1 MKPKMLPEKEDSIKC
16 AGTIPVPLLMLLIC
30 LTLLL
35 SQCKKNL
42 DSFHLSDYVPTSEK
56 EEYNS
61 TTETTYNEDKDTIR
75 MKTFDPSIGAEK
87 VTYYFKK
94 VIHHEISE
102 NPKEFAASQ
111 AAQATLMPGLLVKG
125 SSTFRG
131 MPTIIPCDNL
141 RKSIRVSLAVV
152 SGSGGPM
159 YKDTNPVQ
167 SEIIQAM
174 NDILASYISNN
185 GNFPAQY
192 EFESKLITSRKQLDA
207 ELEVG
212 WSNPQNDLAAK
223 TNFSYDQN
231 KTTLLVTLTQ
241 SFFTFSVDALSEA
254 NTFTA
259 GSTPKELEVYLEPE
273 PDGTPNPLAY
283 ISSVTFGRVYKLLMT
298 IDEKNIDIKAAV
310 DYAYKG
316 AVNNLS
322 ARAKACL
329 QNTMNQISTK
339 VYQIGGDASAGLNT
353 AFYSDAPTALDEIR
367 DFIVGGAN
375 FSLDNLGAPLSYVV
389 QTLKDNKYIKIN
401 NTLSYDEVTY
411 IPATILSDPTK
422 VIDIDGNIYPVT
434 KINNQTWMAE
444 NLRTTRNWGG
454 TEIPYVSSPPAF
466 TIKSTPAYCGS
477 PATNF
482 GLLYNWYA
490 VSNDSICPVGWHV
503 PYSEE
508 FRLLCDYAGG
518 TSVAGKKLK
527 INGEAY
533 WITGAYE
540 NTNDFNFNAKGSG
553 MISPAHD
560 KMQLVGQNADYWT
573 KDRSGANSPIWWV
586 TYNSDNFMVDA
597 TFPHTYGLS
606 VRCVKNNK

>member
-1 MKPKMLPEKEDSIKC
+1 MKPKMPSGKIEIVKC
-16 AGTIPVPLLMLLIC
+16 AGRIPVHVFMLLIC
-30 LTLLL
+30 ITLLL
-35 SQCKKNL
+35 FQCKKDL
-42 DSFHLSDYVPTSEK
+42 EYVDLLDYVPTTEK
-56 EEYNS
+56 AEFNR
-61 TTETTYNEDKDTIR
+61 TTETTYDKDNDTIR
-75 MKTFDPSIGAEK
+75 MKAFDPSIGADK
-87 VTYYFKK
+87 ITYYFKK
-94 VIHHEISE
+94 VTHHELSE
-102 NPKEFAASQ
+102 NPVQFAASQ

-131 MPTIIPCDNL
+131 LPTIIPCDNL
-141 RKSIRVSLAVV
+141 RKSIRVSLTVV

-159 YKDTNPVQ
+159 YKDCNPVQ

-185 GNFPAQY
+185 GKFPAQY
-192 EFESKLITSRKQLDA
+192 EFESKLITSSQQLNA

-223 TNFSYDQN
+223 TNFTYDQN

-254 NTFTA
+254 NTFIA
-259 GSTPKELEVYLEPE
+259 GSTPKDLEVYLEPE

-298 IDEKNIDIKAAV
+298 IDKKNIDIKAAV
-310 DYAYKG
+310 DYAYNG
-316 AVNNLS
+316 AVNDLS
-322 ARAKACL
+322 ARAKVCL
-329 QNTMNQISTK
+329 QKTMDQISTK
-339 VYQIGGDASAGLNT
+339 VFQIGGDASAGLNT
-353 AFYSDAPTALDEIR
+353 AFYSDAPKALDEIR
-367 DFIVGGAN
+367 NFIVGGAN

-401 NTLSYDEVTY
+401 NTLTYDEVTY
-411 IPATILSDPTK
+411 IPATILSDSTK

-444 NLRTTRNWGG
+444 NLRTTRFWSG
-454 TEIPYVSSPPAF
+454 TEIPYVSSPPEF
-466 TIKSTPAYCGS
+466 TSKSTPAYCGS

-503 PYSEE
+503 PYSDE
-508 FRLLCDYAGG
+508 FRILRDYAGG
-518 TSVAGKKLK
+518 ESVAGKKLK

-533 WITGAYE
+533 WIAGARD
-540 NTNDFNFNAKGSG
+540 NTNDYNFNAKGSG

-560 KMQLVGQNADYWT
+560 KMQLLGQNGDYWT
-573 KDRSGANSPIWWV
+573 KDRSGYYSPIWYV
-586 TYNSDNFMVDA
+586 TYNSDEFLLAAN
-597 TFPHTYGLS
+597 FPHNYGLS
-606 VRCVKNNK
+606 VRCIKNQ

>member
-1 MKPKMLPEKEDSIKC
+1 MKPKMPPEKKESVKC
-16 AGTIPVPLLMLLIC
+16 VELIHIPVFMILIC

-35 SQCKKNL
+35 LNCKKDVVSVKL
-42 DSFHLSDYVPTSEK
+42 PDYVPTTEK
-56 EEYNS
+56 EEYNR
-61 TTETTYNEDKDTIR
+61 TKDVIYDKDGDTIR
-75 MKTFDPSIGAEK
+75 MKTFDSSIGADK

-94 VIHHEISE
+94 VTTHEVSE

-111 AAQATLMPGLLVKG
+111 AAQSTLMPGLLVKG
-125 SSTFRG
+125 SSTFKG

-141 RKSIRVSLAVV
+141 RKNIRVSLAVV
-152 SGSGGPM
+152 SGAGGPM
-159 YKDTNPVQ
+159 YKDTKPVQ

-174 NDILASYISNN
+174 NEILASYISNN

-192 EFESKLITSRKQLDA
+192 EFESKLITSSQQLDA
-207 ELEVG
+207 ELKVG

-223 TNFSYDQN
+223 TNFTYDQN
-231 KTTLLVTLTQ
+231 KTTLMVTLTQ

-254 NTFTA
+254 NTFNA
-259 GSTPKELEVYLEPE
+259 GSTPKELEGYLEPE

-322 ARAKACL
+322 AKAKASL
-329 QNTMNQISTK
+329 QKTMDQISTQ
-339 VYQIGGDASAGLNT
+339 VFQIGGDASAGINT
-353 AFYSDAPTALDEIR
+353 AFYSDAPKALDEIKN
-367 DFIVGGAN
+367 FIVGGAN

-401 NTLSYDEVTY
+401 NTLTYEEVTY
-411 IPATILSDPTK
+411 IPATILTDPTK

-434 KINNQTWMAE
+434 KINNQTWMAD
-444 NLRTTRNWGG
+444 NLRTTRYWSGS
-454 TEIPYVSSPPAF
+454 EIPYVSSPPTF

-490 VSNDSICPVGWHV
+490 VSNDSICPIGWHV
-503 PYSEE
+503 PYSNE
-508 FRLLCDYAGG
+508 FTVLRDFAGG
-518 TSVAGKKLK
+518 EAVAGKKLK
-527 INGEAY
+527 MNGAAY
-533 WITGAYE
+533 WTTGAND
-540 NTNDFNFNAKGSG
+540 NTNDYNFNIKGSG

-560 KMQLVGQNADYWT
+560 IMQLVGHNADFWT
-573 KDRSGANSPIWWV
+573 IDRDGSNSPIWYV
-586 TYNSDNFMVDA
+586 TYNSDAFMLVSSY
-597 TFPHTYGLS
+597 PHNYGLS
-606 VRCVKNNK
+606 VRCIKSNK